1 MQPTHRDS
9 STTPDIVYAT
19 INKLGS
25 IAGGAWLF
33 NVYFP
38 ATGGVREHEKRMA
51 VLMRDDQ
58 AATALS
64 DVSDTYS
71 FAVWSVLRMVQLCQ
85 AEPRPEL
92 WGKYAFVLNRL
103 QG

>member
-1 MQPTHRDS
+1 M
-9 STTPDIVYAT
+9 YAT
-19 INKLGS
+19 INKLGG

-38 ATGGVREHEKRMA
+38 AAGGVREHEKRMA
-51 VLMRDDQ
+51 LLMREDLAGNVGD
-58 AATALS
+58 AN
-64 DVSDTYS
+64 VCDTYS
-71 FAVWSVLRMVQLCQ
+71 FAVWSLVRMVQLCQ

-103 QG
+103 QGYVFVVQ